1 MLARRARGVKRMRW
15 VVYQAGN
22 SGGAASRRGRAGA
35 GVRRTSRVDPATPSS
50 YPDRQRMY
58 LQRCLRVVLFGN
70 PAARRGRPS
79 PNRRLVESYPDRLQ
93 KRGCEA
99 QIMQH
104 LTRVFAISLALCA
117 TSCLRIAP
125 EATSAKSIQ
134 QSPARSPTP
143 EDVALLSKYLTLNA
157 RYLKAGG
164 KSHPA
169 REELRR
175 LRPQVLDILDAL
187 LPASRAGQRSDWG
200 PWQAFVHYNILRDGM
215 ALHEAVALLGP
226 PTHRIDGRV
235 HWYHNYAGWHVYPD
249 LSARDEAGRLFDFR
263 IGKR

>member
-1 MLARRARGVKRMRW
+1 MRPLPRLPAIFLA
-15 VVYQAGN
+15 
-22 SGGAASRRGRAGA
+22 SCIASCA
-35 GVRRTSRVDPATPSS
+35 
-50 YPDRQRMY
+50 Q
-58 LQRCLRVVLFGN
+58 
-70 PAARRGRPS
+70 
-79 PNRRLVESYPDRLQ
+79 VE
-93 KRGCEA
+93 
-99 QIMQH
+99 
-104 LTRVFAISLALCA
+104 
-117 TSCLRIAP
+117 P
-125 EATSAKSIQ
+125 EATSARSIQ
-134 QSPARSPTP
+134 RSPARSPTP
-143 EDVALLSKYLTLNA
+143 VDVALLSRYLILNA

-175 LRPQVLDILDAL
+175 LRAQVLETLDAL
-187 LPASRAGQRSDWG
+187 LPASLAGQRSDWG